1 MSVTQYTYS
10 ESDGGD
16 KSDGQLEGDKQRN
29 LSTFTLEEEQKCAR
43 RFTEG
48 FDLPDERYEAWQR
61 VNHPKQLKADATKYG
76 SNTVTKKS
84 SSVEVSPTQ
93 SSARSTIAPQR
104 SPLVNLLNIPVP
116 KTSLLGTMKTGK
128 ARVLT
133 SAECPQSFTRYR
145 K

>member
-1 MSVTQYTYS
+1 
-10 ESDGGD
+10 
-16 KSDGQLEGDKQRN
+16 LEGDEQRN
-29 LSTFTLEEEQKCAR
+29 LSTFTLEQERKYAR

-48 FDLPDERYEAWQR
+48 FDLLDEQYEAWLR
-61 VNHPKQLKADATKYG
+61 VNHPEQLKAGATKYG

-93 SSARSTIAPQR
+93 STAKSIAPQR

-116 KTSLLGTMKTGK
+116 KTSQRGTMKTGK

-133 SAECPQSFTRYR
+133 SAECLKAYKR
-145 K
+145 KKMRKRKKLKKRSNGSKRD